1 MAEAAARRAA
11 AHTALKALHAEYI
24 ATCGPFFVELP
35 FRAASVP
42 GWVYLPIEDCVILM
56 ETARRLA
63 DGLGRRL
70 NAGSPIDQ
78 APFEPDP
85 DAGGS

>member
-1 MAEAAARRAA
+1 MQPDPTMARSQT
-11 AHTALKALHAEYI
+11 TASKPRCV
-24 ATCGPFFVELP
+24 TCGPFFVELP